1 MMMADVPIEIGTA
14 KIAPGDIMFGDVDG
28 VVAVPGE
35 VAEEV
40 LQTAMQRVAEENNV
54 RDELAA
60 GAKLK
65 DVFDKYGIL

>member
-1 MMMADVPIEIGTA
+1 
-14 KIAPGDIMFGDVDG
+14 
-28 VVAVPGE
+28 

>member
-1 MMMADVPIEIGTA
+1 
-14 KIAPGDIMFGDVDG
+14 
-28 VVAVPGE
+28 VAS
-35 VAEEV
+35 EV
-40 LQTAMQRVAEENNV
+40 LAVAMQKVMEENNV

>member
-1 MMMADVPIEIGTA
+1 MMMADVPTEIGTA

-65 DVFDKYGIL
+65 DIFDKYGIL